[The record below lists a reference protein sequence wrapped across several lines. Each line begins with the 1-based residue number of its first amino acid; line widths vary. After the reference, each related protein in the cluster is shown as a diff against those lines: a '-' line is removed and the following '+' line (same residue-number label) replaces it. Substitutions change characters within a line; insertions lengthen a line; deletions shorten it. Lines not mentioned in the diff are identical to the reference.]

1 MNISAV
7 ARAVQDI
14 GRGILRIQGDDE
26 FDNIS
31 SQDASSSSSSSLSP
45 AKVAGRTSGQ
55 RSPLAKRNEFWA
67 WDIAA
72 WGKEHVQECVNYL
85 LHECESA
92 EEPKRKSI
100 AGRML
105 LYLANQRPEATSI
118 IVDMM
123 ESLVLK
129 AFQKMAP
136 SMEPQRLVSVANLTV
151 MFANLMPNQEISS
164 KASNLGVV
172 SKVCRRLVRDFDCAA
187 KVVQAFVRKIQAFA
201 TAATNPTSAN
211 RQKKL
216 LRVMQLQAAQV
227 QYRHAQRTF
236 SYRWP
241 LLLPHLTVLQV
252 ATHLHASDY
261 VLEDRTRVLRGGT
274 LVFFEDL
281 LWRVLVVGGGEG
293 RPGSG
298 SAIKPKLSAVDWS
311 SDAGISLPQ
320 DQQLG
325 QNKSSSSSARREFR
339 SSLAPWKYEARL
351 RILSTLVSVTS
362 GSRKLQAEFLAGSTF
377 RRLLRGGIITK
388 GSENQEQE
396 LPRGLLSRNGLLQ
409 HESDAHFLECLEWT
423 LRIVHNVSGCLS
435 PDVNSGASEPTKREI
450 AASERRARQFE
461 VAAHD
466 VCDVLLFEGVLF
478 PAAMASGPVVHGTG
492 ETELQMS
499 TALRLPELRARL
511 RLVAVGILRNFCT
524 TDFGCDWFVAHFG
537 LSQSQRPGS
546 DKDVNT
552 QTESAHGSGEQSQKP
567 NRMWQLLQ
575 YLTSSSLEVQAMKS
589 LTLSVFSTLVHASNA
604 GSSLRSLLWSFLLLL
619 H

>member
-1 MNISAV
+1 MNINAV

-26 FDNIS
+26 FDKNS
-31 SQDASSSSSSSLSP
+31 SQDAALSLSP
-45 AKVAGRTSGQ
+45 TKVAAARASGQ

-105 LYLANQRPEATSI
+105 LYLVNQRPEATSI

-129 AFQKMAP
+129 AFQNMAP

-172 SKVCRRLVRDFDCAA
+172 SKVCRRIVRDFDCAA
-187 KVVQAFVRKIQAFA
+187 KVIQAFVRKMQSFA

-227 QYRHAQRTF
+227 QYRHAQKTF

-241 LLLPHLTVLQV
+241 LLLPHLTVLQM

-274 LVFFEDL
+274 LIFFEDL
-281 LWRVLVVGGGEG
+281 LWRVLIVDGGEG

-298 SAIKPKLSAVDWS
+298 SRIKPSVDAVDLS
-311 SDAGISLPQ
+311 SDSGISLPQ
-320 DQQLG
+320 DQLG
-325 QNKSSSSSARREFR
+325 ASTARRHFE
-339 SSLAPWKYEARL
+339 SLLAPWKYEARL

-377 RRLLRGGIITK
+377 RRLLRGGIATK
-388 GSENQEQE
+388 GSENQEKE
-396 LPRGLLSRNGLLQ
+396 LPRGLLSRNGLLR

-435 PDVNSGASEPTKREI
+435 PDVNSGASEPTKRELT
-450 AASERRARQFE
+450 ASERRAEQFE
-461 VAAHD
+461 VAACD
-466 VCDVLLFEGVLF
+466 VCDVLLFEGILF
-478 PAAMASGPVVHGTG
+478 PALASGSGIHDTR
-492 ETELQMS
+492 ETQLQRS
-499 TALRLPELRARL
+499 LQLPELQSRL
-511 RLVAVGILRNFCT
+511 RRVAVDILRNFCT
-524 TDFGCDWFVAHFG
+524 TDFGCHWFVVHFG
-537 LSQSQRPGS
+537 QSQTPGS
-546 DKDVNT
+546 EKYT
-552 QTESAHGSGEQSQKP
+552 SAQTEHDSGERTQGP
-567 NRMWQLLQ
+567 NRMWQLLH
-575 YLTSSSLEVQAMKS
+575 YFTSSSLEVQAMKS

-604 GSSLRSLLWSFLLLL
+604 GSSL
-619 H
+619 